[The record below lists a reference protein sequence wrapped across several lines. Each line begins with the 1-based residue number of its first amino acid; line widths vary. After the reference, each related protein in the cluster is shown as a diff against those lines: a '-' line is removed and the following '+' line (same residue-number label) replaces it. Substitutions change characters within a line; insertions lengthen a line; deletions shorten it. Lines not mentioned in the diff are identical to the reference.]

1 MSRLS
6 YDPAVKTLTIRLPDS
21 LVTEIERESQT
32 RGVSKSDIV
41 RERLGQP
48 QRGAAH
54 LTLKDLAGD
63 LVGSVSGLPS
73 DLSSNK
79 KKHLTNLIRAKKLR
93 GR

>member
-1 MSRLS
+1 M
-6 YDPAVKTLTIRLPDS
+6 KTLTIRLPDS

-41 RERLGQP
+41 RERLGQA
-48 QRGAAH
+48 QAGGAN

-63 LVGSVSGLPS
+63 LIGSVSGLPG

-79 KKHLTNLIRAKKLR
+79 KKHLANLIRAKKLR

>member
-1 MSRLS
+1 MH
-6 YDPAVKTLTIRLPDS
+6 AIRLPDS

-48 QRGAAH
+48 QPGAAH
-54 LTLKDLAGD
+54 LNLKDLASD
-63 LVGSVSGLPS
+63 VIGSVSGLPS

-79 KKHLTNLIRAKKLR
+79 KKHLANLIRAKKLR